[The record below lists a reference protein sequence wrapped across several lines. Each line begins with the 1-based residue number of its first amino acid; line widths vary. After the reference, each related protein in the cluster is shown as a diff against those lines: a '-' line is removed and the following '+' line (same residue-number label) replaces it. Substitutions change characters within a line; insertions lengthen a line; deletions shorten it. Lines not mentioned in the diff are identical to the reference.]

1 VICLVRWRGIIRS
14 IIPALLLFSPII
26 IAISYLGYSY
36 LRGYVVSIDLLLGV
50 VILFQTYIIWIQVE
64 ISLRQSEVSKTEYE
78 PSFKIKNR
86 YLDTLTGVPLI
97 VSIENVG
104 EYPAYNV
111 MFGLMNKTTRKPI
124 EKTMRLVAEPRTLAP
139 KDSID
144 ILHID
149 PVELNNTEIEMNVI
163 YNNVANEMRQTTFV
177 KFPRSTEFML
187 VFAPLNA
194 RQGILLKSLED
205 FKLAYQAMKWRN
217 YPKKSEQIKSNKS

>member
-1 VICLVRWRGIIRS
+1 M
-14 IIPALLLFSPII
+14 
-26 IAISYLGYSY
+26 GYSY
-36 LRGYVVSIDLLLGV
+36 LRGYAVSIDLLLGII
-50 VILFQTYIIWIQVE
+50 ILFQTYIIWIQVE
-64 ISLRQSEVSKTEYE
+64 ISLRQTEVSKTEYE
-78 PSFKIKNR
+78 PNFKIKNR
-86 YLDTLTGVPLI
+86 YSDTLTGVPLI

-124 EKTMRLVAEPRTLAP
+124 EKTIRLDSGPCTLAP

-149 PVELNNTEIEMNVI
+149 PVELNNMEIEMNVI
-163 YNNVANEMRQTTFV
+163 YNNVASEIRQTIFV

-194 RQGILLKSLED
+194 KQGILLKSLED

-217 YPKKSEQIKSNKS
+217 YPKKSELTKSKKS